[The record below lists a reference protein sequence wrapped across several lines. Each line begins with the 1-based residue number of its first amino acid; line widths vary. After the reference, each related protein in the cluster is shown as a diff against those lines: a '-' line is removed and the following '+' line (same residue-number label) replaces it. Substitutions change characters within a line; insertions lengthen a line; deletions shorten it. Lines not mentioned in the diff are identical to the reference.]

1 MTRRIFGG
9 AFLVSLLAMISAIA
23 LVLGVTY
30 SKEQELFK
38 KQLQQQAL
46 LLAVTM
52 DNTSPEEDV
61 KSLRKLSGDIP
72 GIFENRITYIAPDG
86 TVLYDN
92 MADPA
97 EMENHLYREEVVSAK
112 QSGTGTAVRESYTM
126 SETTIYCARTIG
138 YDCVVRVSGTMDT
151 VMARIGGMWWEVL
164 LAALAAALLS
174 LSVSALVARAVVK
187 PINSI
192 DLKNPDISESYGEIS
207 PLLRRISDQN
217 REIELR
223 IDELTRSRAEFSLI
237 TENMSEGFI
246 ITDSRTEVLSYNKAA
261 LKILGSDFS
270 GGSRSVLVLN
280 RSEAFRT
287 AVESALAGQRSE
299 VSLDLSE
306 KIYQVIATPVLTD
319 ENVTGAVII
328 ILDITEKEGRD
339 ELRREFTSN
348 VSHELK
354 TPLTTI
360 YGISDMLVG
369 GIVKPE
375 DIPGFARNIRDEA
388 GRMITLIEDIIKLS
402 QLDENNF
409 TDQAE
414 TVDLMTLAQLA
425 ADRLKAPAEQK
436 HVSISV
442 TGGSA
447 EITGIAS
454 VLEEIVY
461 NLLDNA
467 VKYNKPG
474 GRADVEI
481 KNAPDRVQMTV
492 SDTGIGIPA
501 DCIDRIFE
509 RFFRADKSHSRKIG
523 GTGLGLSIVKHG
535 VSLHK
540 GTISVSSSE
549 GCGTIF
555 TLTLPKTK

>member
-1 MTRRIFGG
+1 MTKRIFGG

-61 KSLRKLSGDIP
+61 KSLQKLNDDIHS
-72 GIFENRITYIAPDG
+72 FFDNRITYIAPDG

-92 MADPA
+92 MADPS
-97 EMENHLYREEVVSAK
+97 EMGNHLYREEVVSAK
-112 QSGTGTAVRESYTM
+112 QSGTGTAIRESYTM
-126 SETTIYCARTIG
+126 SEMTVYCARMTG
-138 YDCVVRVSGTMDT
+138 FDCVVRVSGTMDT
-151 VMARIGGMWWEVL
+151 VIARIGGMWWEVL

-174 LSVSALVARAVVK
+174 LGVSALVARAVVK

-217 REIELR
+217 KEIELR

-270 GGSRSVLVLN
+270 GSSRSVLVLN

-299 VSLDLSE
+299 VSLNLSE
-306 KIYQVIATPVLTD
+306 KIYQVIATPVFTD

-360 YGISDMLVG
+360 YGISNMLLG

-414 TVDLMTLAQLA
+414 TVDLLTLAQLA

-436 HVSISV
+436 HVTISV
-442 TGGSA
+442 TGDSA

-481 KNAPDRVQMTV
+481 KNAPDSAQMTV
-492 SDTGIGIPA
+492 SDSGIGIPA
-501 DCIDRIFE
+501 DSIDRIFE
-509 RFFRADKSHSRKIG
+509 RFFRADKSRSRKIG

-549 GCGTIF
+549 GCGTVF
-555 TLTLPKTK
+555 TLTLPKKK